1 MKQGRL
7 EEART
12 DIERALS
19 VDPTKVETALL
30 RGQIREAIRLEAL
43 PKDITE

>member
-7 EEART
+7 DEARE
-12 DIERALS
+12 DIERALRA
-19 VDPTKVETALL
+19 DPTKVETALL

-43 PKDITE
+43 PKDIAE